1 MLASPTRPKEAGAMT
16 TDAVR
21 TAERASRCDVIGG
34 FVGMPSGR
42 SLCSILV
49 VLLWAAASLPANA
62 QPSAPQS
69 VADPKGR
76 FTIDFPADWRVLT
89 PQSGIVA
96 VMGIAPPQGQTHRA
110 SVNVI
115 VEDLARDMPA
125 QAYAEISER
134 MLKTIFQD
142 YTVVQQGPV
151 AIAGQAAYYRYYTW
165 RTNTGD
171 VFYQVQVYVTAGRR
185 GFVITGSTLNEPESM
200 RRDVPIIVQIIG
212 TFRPITKT

>member
-1 MLASPTRPKEAGAMT
+1 MR
-16 TDAVR
+16 
-21 TAERASRCDVIGG
+21 
-34 FVGMPSGR
+34 SGR
-42 SLCSILV
+42 CMCSILI
-49 VLLWAAASLPANA
+49 VLLWTAASLPANA
-62 QPSAPQS
+62 QLSAPQS

-89 PQSGIVA
+89 PRSGIVA
-96 VMGIAPPQGQTHRA
+96 VMGIAPPQGQPHRA

-142 YTVVQQGPV
+142 YTVVKQGPV

-185 GFVITGSTLNEPESM
+185 GFVITGSTSNEPESM

-212 TFRPITKT
+212 TFRPITTTY

>member
-1 MLASPTRPKEAGAMT
+1 MR
-16 TDAVR
+16 
-21 TAERASRCDVIGG
+21 
-34 FVGMPSGR
+34 SGR
-42 SLCSILV
+42 SLCCILV
-49 VLLWAAASLPANA
+49 VLVWAAVSAPADA
-62 QPSAPQS
+62 QSSTPQS

-89 PQSGIVA
+89 PESGMVA
-96 VMGIAPPQGQTHRA
+96 VLGVAPPQGQPHRA

-115 VEDLARDMPA
+115 VEDLARAMPA
-125 QAYAEISER
+125 QVYAEISGR

-142 YTVVQQGPV
+142 YTLVQQGPI

-165 RTNTGD
+165 RANTGD

-185 GFVITGSTLNEPESM
+185 GFVITGSTLNEPAST

-212 TFRPITKT
+212 TFRPITKTVLPDRRVLPTSAP

>member
-1 MLASPTRPKEAGAMT
+1 MR
-16 TDAVR
+16 
-21 TAERASRCDVIGG
+21 
-34 FVGMPSGR
+34 SGR
-42 SLCSILV
+42 SLRPILV

-62 QPSAPQS
+62 QLSAPQS

-76 FTIDFPADWRVLT
+76 FRIDFPADWRVLT
-89 PQSGIVA
+89 PQSGMVA

-212 TFRPITKT
+212 TFRPITKTY